1 MAPSKRW
8 RWAMLLAKE
17 KQPRPAVALD
27 QEAPHS
33 DGLFPSGLKSNVSS
47 KTIFSKS
54 VLGRWWFSSAER
66 GRGVQLGRVANGTQ
80 LSQLVVLH

>member
-17 KQPRPAVALD
+17 KQPRPAKALD

-33 DGLFPSGLKSNVSS
+33 DGLFASGLKSNVSS
-47 KTIFSKS
+47 KNHFLEIS
-54 VLGRWWFSSAER
+54 LWE
-66 GRGVQLGRVANGTQ
+66 
-80 LSQLVVLH
+80 VVVFFR